1 MENLYGYKE
10 KDVLLLAQFIKN
22 RKDSLTEQFNE
33 FSKATGKAK
42 GTVRNLYYALAKKS
56 NEDKD
61 FCDKYLNGNSIKV
74 NTSKGFSS
82 EEERALVKQI
92 IILKNSGISVRKAIS
107 ELAKGDIKLAL
118 RYQNKYRNFVKNN
131 QLELEQI
138 LLEIKREIGVDIKM
152 QKEDRQVAFNEV
164 QFRRL
169 KNEIDL
175 LVKRIS
181 KDIRDENEK
190 LKTKIEFLENE
201 NLKLSRLLYGGG
213 EAKPVNY
220 FSNHNQT

>member
-1 MENLYGYKE
+1 MESLYGYKE
-10 KDVLLLAQFIKN
+10 KDVLLLAQFIKD

-33 FSKATGKAK
+33 FSLATGKAK

-56 NEDKD
+56 NEDQE
-61 FCDKYLNGNSIKV
+61 FCNKYLNGKAIKV

-92 IILKNSGISVRKAIS
+92 IILKNNGKSVRSAIS
-107 ELAKGDIKLAL
+107 KLANGDIKLAL

-131 QLELEQI
+131 PAELEQI
-138 LLEIKREIGVDIKM
+138 LLEIKKEIGVEVKM
-152 QKEDRQVAFNEV
+152 RKEDRQVTFNDI

-169 KNEIDL
+169 KSEIDL

-181 KDIRDENEK
+181 KDIRDENET
-190 LKTKIEFLENE
+190 LKSKIEFLENE
-201 NLKLSRLLYGGG
+201 NLKLSRLLYGVV
-213 EAKPVNY
+213 ETNSTRC
-220 FSNHNQT
+220 FLNHNQT